1 VDLVPATHCVLYEI
15 HVLQHAHIDGGN
27 FSCVM
32 ATQDMIDLVQRH
44 KVVVACVI
52 TIPNSQSFVRAHVE
66 EGEFPI
72 GKFVRTRKRK

>member
-1 VDLVPATHCVLYEI
+1 
-15 HVLQHAHIDGGN
+15 
-27 FSCVM
+27 VM
-32 ATQDMIDLVQRH
+32 ATQNMIHLIQRH

-72 GKFVRTRKRK
+72 RKFVRTRKGRTEQPATEQKKPDNRRL